1 MRVGPTPSR
10 AQSHVVGVALM
21 LGLAVVALGSLTVGV
36 GTFVD
41 SQAASADAQR
51 MADGLDRAVQGT
63 ERTGFHSHSV
73 SFSDGTLRTTDRT
86 LRVLENNSIIQSYE
100 IEALVYENDEFR
112 ITAVAGAVLRDS
124 GHSSSLVSGPSVT
137 SSRRNGV
144 LVVGVPRLNAS
155 HTSVGGQGTI
165 TNSIETNVSHERF
178 ALGTGEY
185 AVAIET
191 ATPAPFERY
200 FEERDGTTRRRSFGG
215 DEHESV
221 VVTFPTNRQGYV
233 VVHDLNLEV
242 TNG

>member
-1 MRVGPTPSR
+1 MYGDVSPGHSR

-21 LGLAVVALGSLTVGV
+21 LALAVVALGTLTVGV

-51 MADGLDRAVQGT
+51 MADGLDRAIQGT
-63 ERTGFHSHSV
+63 ERTGFHSHGV

-86 LRVLENNSIIQSYE
+86 LRVLENGSVIQSYE
-100 IEALVYENDEFR
+100 IGAVVYENGEYQ

-137 SSRRNGV
+137 SSRANEV

-155 HTSVGGQGTI
+155 HTAVGGQGTI
-165 TNSIETNVSHERF
+165 TKTIETNVSHDRTD
-178 ALGTGEY
+178 LGIGEY

-191 ATPAPFERY
+191 ETPGPFERY
-200 FEERDGTTRRRSFGG
+200 FEERDGTTRRRSFRG
-215 DEHESV
+215 DEHDSI
-221 VVTFPTNRQGYV
+221 VVTFPATRQGYV

-242 TNG
+242 T